1 MINITPADRTTVSGR
16 NIFYFRYIEF
26 HVNIRWKGWYCFMDR
41 SGGKAVTVS
50 DRKRR
55 GAPAGAGLWITSLTG
70 AAVSA
75 SGGFCRI
82 FVGGSGLDCIPSFC
96 GSALHRRIGGWD
108 RMFAPCA
115 QDGPCRIRNSRS
127 RTERTYAYRFGLSV
141 RTLQVFAPFKIAAS
155 RRCICRIHARSIPR
169 KTSHQ
174 TPGEIACRPEKARIT
189 TTQKVFS
196 EIIL

>member
-1 MINITPADRTTVSGR
+1 
-16 NIFYFRYIEF
+16 
-26 HVNIRWKGWYCFMDR
+26 MDR

-50 DRKRR
+50 ERKRR

-70 AAVSA
+70 AAVS
-75 SGGFCRI
+75 
-82 FVGGSGLDCIPSFC
+82 VLSGLIALLLAAFVAYSSEDPDSIAFPLSAAALYIGALAGGIVCSHRAHRTALAESAIA
-96 GSALHRRIGGWD
+96 GAVQSALMLIV
-108 RMFAPCA
+108 
-115 QDGPCRIRNSRS
+115 
-127 RTERTYAYRFGLSV
+127 SV
-141 RTLQVFAPFKIAAS
+141 FQSEPLQVFAPFKIAAS